1 MRQGGVH
8 GDGSALARGGHAVD
22 FNVFALR
29 RSDGF
34 DDGDSRG
41 AGLDARGTK
50 VARKHLTRDGD
61 GERGANW
68 RAAECPTARRVDGGH
83 VRLRHGRQRHARVR
97 GGGGRAGG

>member
-1 MRQGGVH
+1 MCRDGGRRRGETRIRSTGLATEVAATRRYELKLLVQKRHTAQEWGAGLRQGGVH

-41 AGLDARGTK
+41 AGLDARGTESG
-50 VARKHLTRDGD
+50 T
-61 GERGANW
+61 
-68 RAAECPTARRVDGGH
+68 
-83 VRLRHGRQRHARVR
+83 
-97 GGGGRAGG
+97 

>member
-1 MRQGGVH
+1 MCRDGGRRAARREFVRPDSLQKSPRRDGYELKLLVQKRHTAQEWGAGLRQGGVH

-41 AGLDARGTK
+41 AGLDARGTESG
-50 VARKHLTRDGD
+50 T
-61 GERGANW
+61 
-68 RAAECPTARRVDGGH
+68 
-83 VRLRHGRQRHARVR
+83 
-97 GGGGRAGG
+97 